1 MFGLYIL
8 IFGIFLALLE
18 IEIEGEHWWAK
29 NLPTWRKT
37 KNNAAIG
44 FLRNIT
50 GYHTIL
56 NLMILSLN
64 HIFFIGLYGNMG
76 IVGELFIFA
85 FSSFLIIYWDFLW
98 FILNPHFTIKKFEKE
113 HIPWYTDSRW
123 IAGFPI
129 DYWYGIG
136 ISVALALLGYSMT
149 SGGGLM
155 EEYMVTGAI
164 GLLVWCITFFASPLY
179 HAWYHL
185 MRR

>member
-1 MFGLYIL
+1 
-8 IFGIFLALLE
+8 
-18 IEIEGEHWWAK
+18 
-29 NLPTWRKT
+29 
-37 KNNAAIG
+37 
-44 FLRNIT
+44 
-50 GYHTIL
+50 
-56 NLMILSLN
+56 
-64 HIFFIGLYGNMG
+64 MG